1 MKRTVN
7 ILDKIGTLIPG
18 YKGYAERDGRRN
30 CDKQLRSILSLKLF
44 ECEKI
49 LINRINEAITN
60 LNKPLMRKIEIC
72 RKSINTTQSKVNYA
86 PYGESGFFSDQQ
98 IKEDVLMKIYHFDL
112 DMAKIVDG
120 IKNIILD
127 NDIEIIMN
135 KLSELDNVLSCRYQ
149 FIIEHR

>member
-149 FIIEHR
+149 FIIEHK

>member
-7 ILDKIGTLIPG
+7 ILDKIGNLIPG

-86 PYGESGFFSDQQ
+86 SYGESGFFSDQQ